1 MFPIIKNIFKA
12 SVLGFFVDLYLK
24 KHHSDEYE
32 LFKID
37 AAYNAI
43 YFYSKFQIYYLKT
56 AKIVKYL
63 ADRYND
69 DNDSNDSNDN
79 NDSNDSNDNQEECI
93 NIIQFYNGDL
103 HMKIY
108 EKETERHFLN
118 DSKNGV
124 IGALYLFSVL
134 GKNITNMVIS
144 RSQTFPTDYEVSNVN
159 FILVELHIGERK
171 LKIDLKNEEINYYIV
186 SNILDKFFFL
196 YYLFD
201 HLDHYQENDKE
212 LIFDELVTQIDNA
225 HIVIIDGNVNKVE
238 VDFNR
243 NGFVTL
249 LKDDYTISHSTD

>member
-1 MFPIIKNIFKA
+1 MFPIIKNVFKA

-24 KHHSDEYE
+24 TNHSLEYQS
-32 LFKID
+32 FKIN

-43 YFYSKFQIYYLKT
+43 YCYSKFQIYYLKT
-56 AKIVKYL
+56 AKFVKYL
-63 ADRYND
+63 ADRYNN
-69 DNDSNDSNDN
+69 NDNDSNDN
-79 NDSNDSNDNQEECI
+79 NDNQEEYI

-118 DSKNGV
+118 DSKNGE

-134 GKNITNMVIS
+134 DKNITNMVIS

-171 LKIDLKNEEINYYIV
+171 LKIDLKNDGVNYYV
-186 SNILDKFFFL
+186 VANILDKFFFL
-196 YYLFD
+196 YYIFD
-201 HLDHYQENDKE
+201 HLHHYQENDKE
-212 LIFDELVTQIDNA
+212 LIFDELVAQMDNA
-225 HIVIIDGNVNKVE
+225 HIVIIDENVKKVE